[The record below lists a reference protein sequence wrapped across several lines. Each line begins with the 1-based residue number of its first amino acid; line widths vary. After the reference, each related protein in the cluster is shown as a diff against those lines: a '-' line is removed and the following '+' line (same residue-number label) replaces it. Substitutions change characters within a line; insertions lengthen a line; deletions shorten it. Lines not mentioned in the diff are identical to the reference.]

1 MDSDLYLVSG
11 LILLA
16 FSLPSIIG
24 ALSDGRAPRA
34 AAIVVL
40 VGGFLT
46 VMALNHRPYTLDDIP
61 HAFVRVVG
69 KYIN

>member
-1 MDSDLYLVSG
+1 MDSDLYLVCG

-40 VGGFLT
+40 AGGFLT
-46 VMALNHRPYTLDDIP
+46 VMALNQRAYTLDDIP
-61 HAFVRVVG
+61 HAFVRVIG